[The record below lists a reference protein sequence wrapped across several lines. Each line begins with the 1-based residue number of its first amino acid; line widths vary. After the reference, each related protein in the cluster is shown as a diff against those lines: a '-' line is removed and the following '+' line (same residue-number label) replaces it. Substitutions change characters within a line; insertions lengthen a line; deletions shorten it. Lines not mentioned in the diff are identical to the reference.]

1 MNPVRLFAAVLFAA
15 LVALAP
21 ASAPLAAEDSAAL
34 QKAVEKD
41 YGYLKP
47 LFEHFHRNPELSYLE
62 HDTAKRLAA
71 ELRKAG
77 AEVTEGV
84 GGTGVVG
91 VMKNG
96 EGPTVLIRADMD
108 GLPVEEKSGLP
119 YASEATQKNLK
130 GETVPVAHACG
141 HDVHMT
147 VLVGTARRLA
157 ALKDKWRGTVVLIGQ
172 PAEERIGGAR
182 RMLADGLYER
192 FPRPDFALAMH
203 VFSLAEAGKIILK
216 PGLAYS
222 SSDSVDI
229 RVHGVGSHGASPH
242 KGKDPVMIAAHLVVA
257 LQTLVA
263 REIPP
268 LEPGVVTVGAIHGG
282 TKHNII
288 GEAVDLQLT
297 VRSNNQEV
305 RDQLIDGI
313 KRISEGVGRTFG
325 LPEDKLPTVKVSEES
340 VPPTYND
347 PELTAR
353 IREAFIRDLGEDSL
367 IDYKREG
374 MGAEDFGLFTTTD
387 PPVPGAY
394 FNVGGTPKKALEADK
409 AGGPAVAAHHSPY
422 FKVAPEPSITAGVE
436 AMTVAALELLEKP

>member
-1 MNPVRLFAAVLFAA
+1 MKSFRTIVGVTTVLAF
-15 LVALAP
+15 
-21 ASAPLAAEDSAAL
+21 SAMPLAAQERGEEVRKEVA
-34 QKAVEKD
+34 KD
-41 YGYLKP
+41 YTYLKP
-47 LFEHFHRNPELSYLE
+47 LFEHFHKNPELSYLE
-62 HDTAKRLAA
+62 HNTAKRLAE

-77 AEVTEGV
+77 AKVTEGV

-96 EGPTVLIRADMD
+96 DGPTVLIRADMD
-108 GLPVEEKSGLP
+108 GLPVQEKSGLP
-119 YASEATQKNLK
+119 YASKATQKNLK
-130 GETVPVAHACG
+130 GEVVAVTHACG

-147 VLVGTARRLA
+147 VLVGTARRLNA
-157 ALKDKWRGTVVLIGQ
+157 MKDKWRGTVVLIGQ

-182 RMLADGLYER
+182 RMLADGLYKR
-192 FPRPDFALAMH
+192 FPRPDYALAMH

-229 RVHGVGSHGASPH
+229 RVHGVGTHGASPH
-242 KGKDPVMIAAHLVVA
+242 KGKDPVLIAAHLVVA
-257 LQTLVA
+257 LQALVA

-268 LEPGVVTVGAIHGG
+268 LQPGVVTVGAIHGG

-288 GEAVDLQLT
+288 GETVDLQLT
-297 VRSNNQEV
+297 VVRSNKQEV
-305 RDQLIDGI
+305 RDQLIAGI
-313 KRISEGVGRTFG
+313 KRIAEGVGRTFG
-325 LPEDKLPTVKVSEES
+325 LPDDKLPEVKVSEES

-353 IREAFIRDLGEDSL
+353 IRAAFVRELGEDSL
-367 IDYKREG
+367 IEYEREG
-374 MGAEDFGLFTTTD
+374 MGAEDFGLFTTTE

-409 AGGPAVAAHHSPY
+409 AGGPPVAAHHSPY
-422 FKVAPEPSITAGVE
+422 FKITPEPSVTAGVE
-436 AMTVAALELLEKP
+436 AMTVAALELLGKP

>member
-1 MNPVRLFAAVLFAA
+1 MKPIRVFGTAIAAA
-15 LVALAP
+15 LTLLLIP
-21 ASAPLAAEDSAAL
+21 APLAAQEAGPEVR
-34 QKAVEKD
+34 KAVAKD
-41 YGYLKP
+41 YRYLEP
-47 LFEHFHRNPELSYLE
+47 LFKHFHKNPELSYLE
-62 HDTAKRLAA
+62 HKTSERLAA

-96 EGPTVLIRADMD
+96 DGPTVLIRADMD
-108 GLPVEEKSGLP
+108 GLPVKEKSGLP

-130 GETVPVAHACG
+130 GEVVPVAHACG

-157 ALKDKWRGTVVLIGQ
+157 AMQDEWRGTVVFIGQ

-182 RMLADGLYER
+182 KMLADGLYER
-192 FPRPDFALAMH
+192 FPRPDYALAMH

-229 RVHGVGSHGASPH
+229 RVHGIGSHGASPH
-242 KGKDPVMIAAHLVVA
+242 EGKDPVLIAAHLVVA
-257 LQTLVA
+257 LQALVA

-297 VRSNNQEV
+297 VRSNKQEV

-313 KRISEGVGRTFG
+313 RRISEGVGQTFG
-325 LPEDKLPTVKVSEES
+325 LPEDKLPTVKVSEG

-347 PELTAR
+347 ADLTSRVRAAFV
-353 IREAFIRDLGEDSL
+353 RELGEDSL
-367 IDYKREG
+367 IDYEREG

-394 FNVGGTPKKALEADK
+394 FNVGGTPKKALEADRK
-409 AGGPAVAAHHSPY
+409 GGPAVAAHHSPN
-422 FKVAPEPSITAGVE
+422 FKIVPEPSITTGVE
-436 AMTVAALELLEKP
+436 AMTVAALELLDKP